1 MNAGW
6 VVLALA
12 VAAVTA
18 HGLKRLADKVLL
30 TNGEHCRLEGDQ

>member
-12 VAAVTA
+12 VVAVA
-18 HGLKRLADKVLL
+18 GHGLKRLAEDVLL
-30 TNGEHCRLEGDQ
+30 TKGDSCRLEGDQ